1 MFGGE
6 ATNTNSLVFG
16 LIRTEIE
23 YAIYRIRG
31 ELANHYSIVV
41 ISSYRY
47 KTDLHLVVVLEVQ
60 QTPLS
65 NLLVSIHITTKN

>member
-6 ATNTNSLVFG
+6 ATNTSFLVFG
-16 LIRTEIE
+16 LIRKEIE

-31 ELANHYSIVV
+31 QLANHYAIVV
-41 ISSYRY
+41 ISSHMY
-47 KTDLHLVVVLEVQ
+47 KTDFHLVVVLEVQ

-65 NLLVSIHITTKN
+65 NLLVSRQITSKN